1 MSPARRPAVPLS
13 MLGAVLCL
21 SALTGCS
28 AAAVD
33 DAEPPIG
40 TVARTQTITAMNMAA
55 VTNGKGA
62 AIVVGTVVNDGR
74 VPDRLVDAHVTAES
88 GPVTTT
94 LPGGPVKLAPD
105 KPVKLAAGKAI
116 LLTANGWR
124 EGLIVKLTLEFAR
137 SRDVH
142 VGIPVEPQSGPY
154 ADIEVPH
161 RR

>member
-1 MSPARRPAVPLS
+1 MSRTRPNVMLT

-21 SALTGCS
+21 TPLAGCS

-40 TVARTQTITAMNMAA
+40 TVARTKTITAMNMAA

-62 AIVVGTVVNDGR
+62 AIVVGTLVNDGHVR
-74 VPDRLVDAHVTAES
+74 DRLIDAHVTAES
-88 GPVTTT
+88 GPVTAT
-94 LPGGPVKLAPD
+94 LPGGPVTLDPD
-105 KPVKLAAGKAI
+105 KPVKLAARKAI
-116 LLTANGWR
+116 LLTADHLR
-124 EGLIVKLTLEFAR
+124 EGLIIKLTLDFAR